1 MATYFRL
8 FDAGEQW
15 LDANGDPY
23 SGGKL
28 YLDDAGTST
37 NRTSYKDDAGASAHT
52 NPIVL
57 DSAGRIAAGKNAYV
71 LSGNVKITLDTS
83 ADVNVFTQDDY
94 VPSGDIA
101 STYDE
106 WIASTLTPTFASTTT
121 FTLVGDGTALYTFG
135 RRIKIQQ
142 TSGTE
147 YGYIVSSSFSSPT
160 MTVTVA
166 LDSSA
171 VVDSGIAVVSY
182 GLQTAEPDGSAPVG
196 NVTRFGTTQLNAAV
210 TVGVNDA
217 GHDVKFFGDTASA
230 HLIWDAS
237 VDDLKLVGAAGLTV
251 AGNSVLNTL
260 DVNSTLDVGGA
271 VDIDGAVDMATT
283 ALVTGVLTTTAT
295 QVATG
300 GITSGSDIV
309 SDTDSTDDLGTTSVR
324 WANLFVDGITA
335 TDQITAT
342 GFTGTLDGIL
352 GSGSAAAAT
361 ATTLNTSGAVNLNL
375 TTDSTSSTS
384 GALIVDGGVGIAKK
398 LFVGT
403 DLDVDGTANL
413 DVVDI
418 DGAVDMASTLAVA
431 DDLSLTS
438 DAAVVNFGV
447 NSDVTLT
454 HVHDSGLTL
463 KNTSTADD
471 TPLVLLLQTGETDIA
486 ADDVLGKI
494 QFQAPDEGTGTDAI
508 LIAAEIAAVSEG
520 DFAADNNATKLSFKT
535 GASEAATEKMSISSG
550 GNVTIADGNLV
561 VAAGHGI
568 DFSANTHVAG
578 MSSELFDSYEEGTF
592 TCTLT
597 GGNSNPD
604 TAVTATGIYTK
615 AGRFVQIQVYFSNKD
630 TTGADGGIG
639 FSGLPFT
646 NAGGHSPSPLAT
658 YAGTAASAPGMQAW
672 VLGGTTTM
680 QAQTNANGA
689 AWVANTHNAGAG
701 RYFAIN
707 AGYQAS

>member
-57 DSAGRIAAGKNAYV
+57 DSAGRIAVGKNAYV

-106 WIASTLTPTFASTTT
+106 WVASTLTPTFASTTT

-160 MTVTVA
+160 LTVTVA

-230 HLIWDAS
+230 HLLWDAS

-431 DDLSLTS
+431 
-438 DAAVVNFGV
+438 GV
-447 NSDVTLT
+447 L
-454 HVHDSGLTL
+454 
-463 KNTSTADD
+463 
-471 TPLVLLLQTGETDIA
+471 
-486 ADDVLGKI
+486 
-494 QFQAPDEGTGTDAI
+494 
-508 LIAAEIAAVSEG
+508 
-520 DFAADNNATKLSFKT
+520 T
-535 GASEAATEKMSISSG
+535 GASLDISGDIDIDGTSNLDVVDIDGAVDMATTLTLAGNADFNGALDVDGTTNLDVVDIDGAVDMASTLTLSGAADLTIS
-550 GNVTIADGNLV
+550 NGNLV

-568 DFSANTHVAG
+568 DFSANTHLAG
-578 MSSELFDSYEEGTF
+578 MESELFHEYEEGNF
-592 TCTLT
+592 TATLT
-597 GGNSNPD
+597 GTGATGSSVTRGGNYTKIGRDVHLDIYFVNSN
-604 TAVTATGIYTK
+604 
-615 AGRFVQIQVYFSNKD
+615 
-630 TTGADGGIG
+630 TTG
-639 FSGLPFT
+639 FSGSIQVTGLPFAAST
-646 NAGGHSPSPLAT
+646 VNVGSCGIYNMASVSIGAFSYIGAGASILEVYNNRDGSTWLAAAHS
-658 YAGTAASAPGMQAW
+658 AGT
-672 VLGGTTTM
+672 
-680 QAQTNANGA
+680 
-689 AWVANTHNAGAG
+689 G
-701 RYFAIN
+701 RYMLLDIT
-707 AGYQAS
+707 YRV